1 VLRADARQEVVEVF
15 GAVAAALAGGRAEGA
30 IEPFDR
36 EMQGYDLL
44 RRYFH
49 ALAEAFDTSSSVDV
63 AEFEESAGK
72 AEIRLRWLLRVTRP
86 GMAMRLTDREQ
97 QVKAKLERRGKKWRV
112 TALDPV
118 EFFRPPE

>member
-1 VLRADARQEVVEVF
+1 
-15 GAVAAALAGGRAEGA
+15 
-30 IEPFDR
+30 
-36 EMQGYDLL
+36 MQGYDLL

-63 AEFEESAGK
+63 AEFEESADK

-86 GMAMRLTDREQ
+86 GTAMRLTDREQ